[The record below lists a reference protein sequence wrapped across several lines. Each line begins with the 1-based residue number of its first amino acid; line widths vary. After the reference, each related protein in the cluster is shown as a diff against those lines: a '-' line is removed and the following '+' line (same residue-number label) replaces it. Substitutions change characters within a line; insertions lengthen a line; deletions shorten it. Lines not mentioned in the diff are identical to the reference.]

1 MSSKAHLWN
10 QWQLEYDT
18 AGPIEEEPTPH
29 NTFSH
34 LKR

>member
-10 QWQLEYDT
+10 QWRLDYG
-18 AGPIEEEPTPH
+18 ASNRVEEEPTPH